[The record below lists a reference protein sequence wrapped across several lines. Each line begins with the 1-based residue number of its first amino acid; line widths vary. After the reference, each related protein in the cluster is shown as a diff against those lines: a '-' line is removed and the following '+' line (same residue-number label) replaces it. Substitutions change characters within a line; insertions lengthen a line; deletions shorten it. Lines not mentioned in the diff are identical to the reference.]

1 MESNSRN
8 KRIRLDDRAVI
19 AVPTISSVGS
29 PIEEEESAIRK
40 LKKWKFNDDDV
51 TSESDKWYELANSTH
66 SFLYAIKRVPL
77 RPMLVFAHLR
87 DIPMM
92 RYILLKSC
100 DASEVSRCDST
111 GEYFPINICTKSSD
125 SCWGVVEV
133 VKWLREQ
140 GANISQRFP
149 RSNGYGDGFLGFYE
163 DEIIWRQTNQSI
175 LGFLIN
181 RGYRDD
187 DYVSLWLL
195 REGVLLNEH
204 GEFDRASAMVDLFPN
219 SHGEEIDEHT
229 SEPDNNTYRRVKTWA
244 QDIVL
249 DLRSFFVFLTGTL
262 ALPLPDECT
271 PKLQNELQRKLSSRA
286 AAERICQKMDQPED
300 RIELLQD
307 ISTPLYVFNGH
318 CGILE
323 CIASFA
329 GIESKEHL
337 RTAKGLIQIYEM
349 QNPYTMKYAYRSH

>member
-19 AVPTISSVGS
+19 AVPTILSVGL

-40 LKKWKFNDDDV
+40 LKKWKFIDDDV

-77 RPMLVFAHLR
+77 RPMLVFAYLR

-92 RYILLKSC
+92 RYILLKSR

-111 GEYFPINICTKSSD
+111 GEYFPMNICTKSSD
-125 SCWGVVEV
+125 SCWGVMEV

-149 RSNGYGDGFLGFYE
+149 RPNGYGDGFLGF
-163 DEIIWRQTNQSI
+163 SI
-175 LGFLIN
+175 FGSFIK

-204 GEFDRASAMVDLFPN
+204 GEFDRESAMVDLFPN
-219 SHGEEIDEHT
+219 CHGEEINEHT
-229 SEPDNNTYRRVKTWA
+229 SEPNNNTYRRVKTWA
-244 QDIVL
+244 QDIVH
-249 DLRSFFVFLTGTL
+249 DFRSFFVFLTGTL
-262 ALPLPDECT
+262 ALPLPDECA
-271 PKLQNELQRKLSSRA
+271 PKLQNELHRKLSSRA

-300 RIELLQD
+300 RIELVQE
-307 ISTPLYVFNGH
+307 ISTPLYIFNGH

-323 CIASFA
+323 RIAAFA

-349 QNPYTMKYAYRSH
+349 KNPYIMKYACRSH

>member
-66 SFLYAIKRVPL
+66 SFSYAIKRVPL
-77 RPMLVFAHLR
+77 RPMLVFAHLQ

-111 GEYFPINICTKSSD
+111 GEYFPMNICTKSRD
-125 SCWGVVEV
+125 SWGVMEV
-133 VKWLREQ
+133 FKWLREQ

-149 RSNGYGDGFLGFYE
+149 LRNRYGDG
-163 DEIIWRQTNQSI
+163 RQTNQSI
-175 LGFLIN
+175 LGLYIN
-181 RGYRDD
+181 RGCGSD

-195 REGVLLNEH
+195 RAGVLLNEH
-204 GEFDRASAMVDLFPN
+204 GEFDHESAMVDLFPN
-219 SHGEEIDEHT
+219 CHGGEIDEHT
-229 SEPDNNTYRRVKTWA
+229 SEPDNNAYKRVKTWA

-286 AAERICQKMDQPED
+286 AAEQICQKMDQPED
-300 RIELLQD
+300 RIKLLQE
-307 ISTPLYVFNGH
+307 ISTPLYIFSGH

-323 CIASFA
+323 RIAAFA

-349 QNPYTMKYAYRSH
+349 KNPYIMKYAYRSHS